1 MNRLEFVKSILTL
14 FGKGE
19 NPQIINEY
27 DKALETYKRVDWD
40 KLYQRSIG
48 QISERK
54 LPMPAWFRSQ
64 YDYCIAG
71 NGIKANE
78 NNGKWVYIELNNGLS
93 YEYEMYNCSKTQ
105 AEIRQMINDR
115 FSVDTEKGKKCNV
128 KTIDFFEDYYGL
140 LKFKHNKIQNVKS

>member
-19 NPQIINEY
+19 NPQLINEY

-64 YDYCIAG
+64 YDYCIKG
-71 NGIKANE
+71 NGVQANE
-78 NNGKWVYIELNNGLS
+78 NNGKMVYVELNNGSS

-105 AEIRQMINDR
+105 AEIRKMINDR
-115 FSVDTEKGKKCNV
+115 FKICDETGEHTSVKD
-128 KTIDFFEDYYGL
+128 IYFFEDYYEMM
-140 LKFKHNKIQNVKS
+140 KFRHKLIQNV

>member
-19 NPQIINEY
+19 NTQLINEY

-64 YDYCIAG
+64 YDYCIQG
-71 NGIKANE
+71 NGFKANE
-78 NNGKWVYIELNNGLS
+78 NNGKMVNVELNNGSS
-93 YEYEMYNCSKTQ
+93 YEYELYNCSKTQ
-105 AEIRQMINDR
+105 NEIIQMINDR
-115 FSVDTEKGKKCNV
+115 FTVETENDKKCNV
-128 KTIDFFEDYYGL
+128 KNIQFFESYYEL